1 MAVHPPAETTAEAL
15 APRAVMGTVWR
26 AVATLVVVIGLCGG
40 AAWVD
45 TTMHLDG
52 MPVTLPSLIA
62 ALLTLALVASWL
74 RVGTTLWAVVP
85 ALAAAFG
92 GIMAAAL
99 LDAGA
104 LDGGRLHR
112 DVLTG
117 SPWSQVQS
125 GVAAAGLLVVVLG
138 VALAAV
144 RGHRHPCSLSS
155 SPTTQA
161 TS

>member
-1 MAVHPPAETTAEAL
+1 MAVHPPAETTTEPL
-15 APRAVMGTVWR
+15 PPRAVMGTVWR
-26 AVATLVVVIGLCGG
+26 AVATLVVVLGLCGG

-45 TTMHLDG
+45 TTMHRDG
-52 MPVTLPSLIA
+52 LPVALPSQIA
-62 ALLTLALVASWL
+62 ALLTLAVVATWL

-117 SPWSQVQS
+117 SPWSQAQS
-125 GVAAAGLLVVVLG
+125 GIVAAGLLVVVLG

-144 RGHRHPCSLSS
+144 RGHRHPRSFR
-155 SPTTQA
+155 TAQA